1 MPEKE
6 NKPVDD
12 SLDFDLDGD
21 FSFDSGNSEE
31 IPVEDVYVID
41 PLEDLEK
48 EFPDM
53 GSGENAGDVA
63 GDEGGDKRP
72 DPEDGGGGVQV
83 TESETGAPQAD
94 PYIPVLAP
102 IPGIPVKKKYN
113 FKEPHSRPNRNQMVH
128 HKRLCRRLG
137 IPADI
142 ADQVALLF
150 YGTKQLLSD
159 RMDELNLIIAFEDM
173 MEVRPGSE
181 LDILRLLH
189 YRTEMG
195 RRRVQTG
202 LEQFQDAITASK
214 DLSVAVKAARSPA
227 IMSLDIQTGS
237 EATGGSLRAKKGVF
251 PILRRTLARVW
262 QVLNKRLCIT
272 KRRTITA
279 PGPSAREQV

>member
-1 MPEKE
+1 MSEEE
-6 NKPVDD
+6 NKAVGD

-21 FSFDSGNSEE
+21 FSFDSDSSEE

-41 PLEDLEK
+41 PLEDLSK
-48 EFPDM
+48 EFPDI
-53 GSGENAGDVA
+53 GSGETDRDVA
-63 GDEGGDKRP
+63 SNENGDEEPG
-72 DPEDGGGGVQV
+72 PEGKDAATV
-83 TESETGAPQAD
+83 TENEAGTPQAD
-94 PYIPVLAP
+94 PHIPLLPP

-113 FKEPHSRPNRNQMVH
+113 FKEPASRPNRNQMVH

-181 LDILRLLH
+181 IDILRLLH

-195 RRRVQTG
+195 RRRVQAG

-214 DLSVAVKAARSPA
+214 DMSVAVKTARSPV
-227 IMSLDIQTGS
+227 IVPLEIQTEPECAGD
-237 EATGGSLRAKKGVF
+237 APKAKKGF
-251 PILRRTLARVW
+251 SFTLRRTLARVW
-262 QVLNKRLCIT
+262 AVFNRRLCGA
-272 KRRTITA
+272 KRRTIVTS
-279 PGPSAREQV
+279 GSNAREQA

>member
-1 MPEKE
+1 MSEKE
-6 NKPVDD
+6 KKPVGD

-21 FSFDSGNSEE
+21 FSFDSGSSEE

-41 PLEDLEK
+41 PLEDLNK
-48 EFPDM
+48 EFPDI
-53 GSGENAGDVA
+53 GSDETDRDVEGNESGDKEPGPEGKEDATVA
-63 GDEGGDKRP
+63 G
-72 DPEDGGGGVQV
+72 
-83 TESETGAPQAD
+83 SEAGTPQPD
-94 PYIPVLAP
+94 PYIPLLPP

-113 FKEPHSRPNRNQMVH
+113 FKEPHSKPNRNQMVH

-159 RMDELNLIIAFEDM
+159 RMDELDLIIAFEDM

-195 RRRVQTG
+195 RRRVQTSF
-202 LEQFQDAITASK
+202 EQFQDAITASK
-214 DLSVAVKAARSPA
+214 DMSVAVKTARSPV
-227 IMSLDIQTGS
+227 IVPLDIHSKPEYAGDSPRT
-237 EATGGSLRAKKGVF
+237 EKRFSLT
-251 PILRRTLARVW
+251 LRRTLARVW
-262 QVLNKRLCIT
+262 AVFNRGLCST
-272 KRRTITA
+272 KHRATVTS
-279 PGPSAREQV
+279 GSNTREQA